1 MFNGKIKWG
10 QRKMAF
16 DTRHKATSAPRHTRL
31 TTHIHGSAQA
41 SAHFGAAYK
50 MSTKCRRFT
59 CPSESGSHVVFTFSK
74 ISAGT
79 PSPRFPNRCLDGND
93 KGKENERRLMR
104 TMSTACER

>member
-1 MFNGKIKWG
+1 LTL
-10 QRKMAF
+10 
-16 DTRHKATSAPRHTRL
+16 DTKTAYPVDCALYKEGP
-31 TTHIHGSAQA
+31 QA
-41 SAHFGAAYK
+41 SAHLGAAYK

-93 KGKENERRLMR
+93 KGKENEKRLVR
-104 TMSTACER
+104 TMSTACA